1 MINVTEELERMK
13 SSLWGYDKELVQILI
28 KDLLAECEQEA
39 SEETGRLREQN
50 HQLKGNLKETQERL
64 RMVSQ
69 QFEQLTE
76 RLDKMTEAV
85 GKGTEYSRERDR
97 ELEAF
102 HKKEEELDTLHAK
115 AVEEAQEE
123 KQRFLSGLAQEREQ
137 MMQAAQ
143 E

>member
-69 QFEQLTE
+69 QFEQLT
-76 RLDKMTEAV
+76 
-85 GKGTEYSRERDR
+85 
-97 ELEAF
+97 
-102 HKKEEELDTLHAK
+102 
-115 AVEEAQEE
+115 
-123 KQRFLSGLAQEREQ
+123 
-137 MMQAAQ
+137 
-143 E
+143 